1 VGAVV
6 LDVVIRPTTED
17 RVLDAAKHC
26 CDRWGMAKVTVDDIA
41 AEAGISRATLY
52 RLFPGGKDVLYE
64 ALRRR
69 ETAAFFAELDE
80 HIARAES
87 FEGLLVCIVVEATRQ
102 LRSDEHLQTML
113 ASRPGDVAADL
124 TVDGLPVIVEN
135 ATALLAPRVARW
147 IGEARAAEL
156 AEFLSRFVVS
166 YFLAP
171 SGFADLGDP
180 SSAEQFIRRY
190 VVPAFS
196 TQ

>member
-1 VGAVV
+1 MRRFLSYCLTVVRVVEVPARGAEVT
-6 LDVVIRPTTED
+6 PEG
-17 RVLDAAKHC
+17 RVLDAAKRC
-26 CDRWGMAKVTVDDIA
+26 WERWGMAKVTVDDIA

-135 ATALLAPRVARW
+135 ATVDRRGARRRARRVPQPVRRLLLPRPLRVR
-147 IGEARAAEL
+147 R
-156 AEFLSRFVVS
+156 SR
-166 YFLAP
+166 
-171 SGFADLGDP
+171 
-180 SSAEQFIRRY
+180 
-190 VVPAFS
+190 
-196 TQ
+196 